1 MTQNE
6 PNAVELARKTLSAVD
21 KIISGNGSDLEMDNA
36 MELVAGS
43 APVIARALIDAHEEI
58 ERLKHDISR
67 HVEISASMA
76 EELAENARTIG
87 MGAESEMLLIAKAE
101 KLKRRV
107 EVMQWRDIASA
118 PKDGSLIDLWVT
130 WMPGTPN
137 KEVRSYRVPK
147 CFWNHKGKKWDTLC
161 YTHDGKRQ
169 MYGETPTHWMPLPP
183 APVSADNG
191 D

>member
-6 PNAVELARKTLSAVD
+6 PNAMNAARCIKILTAHNAWRRGEEPYENGGEPWPNTPREIGEAIDFAV
-21 KIISGNGSDLEMDNA
+21 
-36 MELVAGS
+36 
-43 APVIARALIDAHEEI
+43 EEI
-58 ERLKHDISR
+58 GRLTKQ
-67 HVEISASMA
+67 VEA
-76 EELAENARTIG
+76 
-87 MGAESEMLLIAKAE
+87 
-101 KLKRRV
+101 
-107 EVMQWRDIASA
+107 MQWRDIASA
-118 PKDGSLIDLWVT
+118 PKDGTLIDLWVT

-169 MYGETPTHWMPLPP
+169 MYGETPTHWMPLPH